1 MKTLAVSF
9 AAATAFLCILLPA
22 HGQTSST
29 STTTTTTSSTTS
41 SDKVAGGTNT
51 SRTDIYHVHF
61 AHAAPGKAA
70 ELGESFKSPA
80 PGGQQPDH
88 AVVFRHQYGDAWDY
102 CVIAHY
108 GTKMTIEAARQQ
120 VPEAQRALSDWHTDT
135 ICNGPSW
142 SDFSRVLGLGD
153 DVKKGS
159 NAVYVVSYY
168 RAGAGQR
175 DAAEK
180 NLAQPPD
187 PATDKATGQALLQ
200 HLEGAAW
207 HYVGIVRYNSWQDM
221 ATSQTNSVPKT
232 GEKDSPWSQMRD
244 SVALHTDTLCDR
256 IQ

>member
-1 MKTLAVSF
+1 MKSLNYLAVGF
-9 AAATAFLCILLPA
+9 LTVCCVATLQA
-22 HGQTSST
+22 QTSSPA
-29 STTTTTTSSTTS
+29 SASG
-41 SDKVAGGTNT
+41 SDKVAGGTNA

-61 AHAAPGKAA
+61 AHAAAGKVA
-70 ELGESFKSPA
+70 ELGESFKTPGPA
-80 PGGQQPDH
+80 PAPDH
-88 AVVFRHQYGDAWDY
+88 QVVFRHQYGDSWDY

-108 GTKMTIEAARQQ
+108 GTKFTIEAARQQ

-142 SDFSRVLGLGD
+142 ADFSRVLGLGD
-153 DVKKGS
+153 DAKKTS

-168 RAGAGQR
+168 RAAAGQR

-180 NLAQPPD
+180 NLATPPD
-187 PATDKATGQALLQ
+187 STDKAAGQALLQ

-207 HYVGIVRYNSWQDM
+207 HFVGVVRYNSWQDM
-221 ATSQTNSVPKT
+221 ATSQASSVPKT
-232 GEKDSPWSQMRD
+232 SDKNSPWSQMRD